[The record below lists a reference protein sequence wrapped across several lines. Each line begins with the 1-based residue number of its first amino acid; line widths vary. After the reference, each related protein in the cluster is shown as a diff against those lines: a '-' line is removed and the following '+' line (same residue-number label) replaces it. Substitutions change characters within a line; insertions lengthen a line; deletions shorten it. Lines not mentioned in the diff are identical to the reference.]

1 MIYNNLKKNN
11 MRFLYRLLAFSL
23 IFILPIY
30 IVLVLFLFLLY
41 FLCGTPVF
49 LFVYLFTG
57 KIYDMDFKIAKMI
70 EVYLD
75 TIYYYI
81 KKGER
86 KC

>member
-1 MIYNNLKKNN
+1 MK
-11 MRFLYRLLAFSL
+11 FLYRLLAFIL
-23 IFILPIY
+23 ILILPIY

-49 LFVYLFTG
+49 LFAYLFTG
-57 KIYDMDFKIAKMI
+57 KIYDMDCKIAKMI
-70 EVYLD
+70 EVYLG